1 MSSGSDIIVLML
13 IFSIMSSISSVI
25 AGAGLYLTYPEEGA
39 ECEGSDVDGVY
50 FIQDGKCELD
60 SCEPGYYKL
69 RDKCMVDEGP
79 SLESGYM
86 SPGTVTGEA
95 EIADKVGEMITDT
108 GEMIANAIDP

>member
-1 MSSGSDIIVLML
+1 
-13 IFSIMSSISSVI
+13 MSSISSVI

-39 ECEGSDVDGVY
+39 ECKGSDVDGLY
-50 FIQDGKCELD
+50 FIQDGECVLD

-69 RDKCMVDEGP
+69 RDKCMIDEVP

-95 EIADKVGEMITDT
+95 EIADNVGEMITDV
-108 GEMIANAIDP
+108 GETIANAIDT